1 MSDLYNS
8 VLFPTPVWDVY
19 EPRFIKPLIKATNF
33 YVKEAKKRNQ
43 KYIKGRDKHFKVKL
57 QDFGLSNH
65 STKLYNDPRFEGF
78 IDIVIATSQNFLNAQ
93 GFDLSAH
100 KLKLTELW
108 VQEFGSKGGHHS
120 SHAHW
125 NQQVSGFY
133 FLKCSDKTSFPI
145 FHDPRPGA
153 LMTKLP
159 LKKNIKVP
167 MASESIHFKIKP
179 GTFIFFPGY
188 LNNEFPLDF
197 GIDPFRF
204 IHFNVQAIHNDF
216 AK

>member
-159 LKKNIKVP
+159 LKKNIKVWLL
-167 MASESIHFKIKP
+167 E
-179 GTFIFFPGY
+179 
-188 LNNEFPLDF
+188 
-197 GIDPFRF
+197 
-204 IHFNVQAIHNDF
+204 
-216 AK
+216 

>member
-8 VLFPTPVWDVY
+8 ILFPTPVWDVY
-19 EPRFIKPLIKATNF
+19 EPKFLKPLIKVTDS
-33 YVKEAKKRNQ
+33 YIKDSKKRDQ
-43 KYIKGRDKHFKVKL
+43 KYIKNRDKHFKVKL
-57 QDFGLSNH
+57 KDFGLSNH

-78 IDIVIATSQNFLNAQ
+78 INTVVATGQNFLNSQ
-93 GFDLSAH
+93 GFNLTTY
-100 KLKLTELW
+100 KLALTELW

-120 SHAHW
+120 PHIHW
-125 NQQVSGFY
+125 NQHVSGFY
-133 FLKCSDKTSFPI
+133 FLKCSDKTSSPI

-153 LMTKLP
+153 QMTKLP
-159 LKKNIKVP
+159 LKEGTDIS
-167 MASESIHFKIKP
+167 MGSEKINFKIKP

-188 LNNEFPLDF
+188 LTHEFPLDF

-204 IHFNVQAIHNDF
+204 IHFNIQAIPNI